1 MFTEAFNYLYYYNTV
16 RKHSGINRDT
26 PVQRLFKQEPLLDAR
41 IKYVPPLILDNLS
54 VSLGNWSGYHLLAQH
69 QTSVYWCLTNI
80 LTTPTRLGV
89 DLLNRPKLTP
99 ISCRLTK
106 HSPG

>member
-16 RKHSGINRDT
+16 RKHSGINRET

-69 QTSVYWCLTNI
+69 HKDNSYLFRQITLTAALI
-80 LTTPTRLGV
+80 TRS
-89 DLLNRPKLTP
+89 KITQ
-99 ISCRLTK
+99 IC
-106 HSPG
+106 